1 MPLYE
6 YQCSKCGE
14 KIEVLQKFSDAP
26 LKRHKGCRGSLH
38 LLVSAAGLHFKGSG
52 WYVNDYASKGSGQSE
67 GRSES
72 SSDSK
77 SESQG
82 SEAKTESKSS
92 ESKSSESKSSE
103 SKSSESKSSE
113 TKTRAKE
120 TKTDSKPAKTP

>member
-38 LLVSAAGLHFKGSG
+38 RLVSVAGLHFKGSG
-52 WYVNDYASKGSGQSE
+52 WYVNDYAAKGAGQSE
-67 GRSES
+67 SKSES

-77 SESQG
+77 SES
-82 SEAKTESKSS
+82 KTESKSS

-103 SKSSESKSSE
+103 SKSGTSESKPA
-113 TKTRAKE
+113 AKE
-120 TKTDSKPAKTP
+120 TKTEAKPAKTP